1 MPTPPLSPMGGGY
14 IFCIEEAEF
23 QAVIIQYVRQ
33 LVPGRYVPRALADLL
48 AELDLSSAAVSEV
61 FVYACCIL
69 RRLAR
74 RKPKLLTA
82 TTVVPLFASAFIT
95 SYSMIFDS
103 AISIAEWS
111 ENLGDEYSEGQMVK
125 QQRQI
130 LRILRW
136 EILVERPEFE
146 RMCQHLERIHQQ
158 LGFVPPL
165 RPKRFNYAEYSHR
178 VLTR

>member
-1 MPTPPLSPMGGGY
+1 MSPVRGGY

-33 LVPGRYVPRALADLL
+33 LVPGKYVPRALADLL
-48 AELDLSSAAVSEV
+48 AELDLSSAAISEV
-61 FVYACCIL
+61 FVYACCLL
-69 RRLAR
+69 RRLVR

-82 TTVVPLFASAFIT
+82 TTVVPMFASTFIT
-95 SYSMIFDS
+95 SYSMMYDT

-111 ENLGDEYSEGQMVK
+111 ENLGDEYSEGQMIK

-136 EILVERPEFE
+136 EILVSRSEFE
-146 RMCQHLERIHQQ
+146 GMCRYLEKIHQQ

-178 VLTR
+178 VLSR